1 MYTKIKCMP
10 EGFNAKNWPGVIH
23 IDYDCERIG
32 SVWAQE
38 RYEAGWKLNPWN
50 LLRFIFSKKARIKME
65 LMGHEVEVQTAAL
78 FYGRNA
84 KIVRFAEAHALITAY
99 DDFDEFNN
107 VDEVVVAME
116 KLKPEAERWVDDH
129 HQEIL
134 DFMDRANM
142 T

>member
-1 MYTKIKCMP
+1 MYTKIKNMP
-10 EGFNAKNWPGVIH
+10 EGVNARNWPGVIH
-23 IDYDCERIG
+23 IDPDCERIG

-50 LLRFIFSKKARIKME
+50 LLRFRFSKETRIEME
-65 LMGHEVEVQTAAL
+65 LMGHEVEVQAAL
-78 FYGRNA
+78 MFYGRDP
-84 KIVRFAEAHALITAY
+84 KIVRFAEAHALLTEY
-99 DDFDEFNN
+99 RDFKGFSTVNEIVTELEDR
-107 VDEVVVAME
+107 
-116 KLKPEAERWVDDH
+116 KPAAERWIADH